1 MTSVWFDFTGFPGKV
16 AELNRLHKLVC
27 ETSELRWRT
36 RKAEDVAHWE
46 DAVARWK
53 NFSGFGLEKF
63 YIFENNR
70 FLAALSGGEAEARAC
85 AVTFLEFD
93 PYYYRSGYM
102 KSKLLVRLKHLTL
115 RESEKKRMR
124 KIVRDAI
131 LSPRPKCEFKD
142 YARLLKNIG
151 TPEFRQVIRNLP
163 VPDVPYLSAR
173 RSCCL
178 LDVYWKSS

>member
-1 MTSVWFDFTGFPGKV
+1 MRG
-16 AELNRLHKLVC
+16 
-27 ETSELRWRT
+27 
-36 RKAEDVAHWE
+36 DVSRIRP
-46 DAVARWK
+46 VLLSQRVY
-53 NFSGFGLEKF
+53 EKQT
-63 YIFENNR
+63 
-70 FLAALSGGEAEARAC
+70 AGPAEASHIEG
-85 AVTFLEFD
+85 V
-93 PYYYRSGYM
+93 G
-102 KSKLLVRLKHLTL
+102 
-115 RESEKKRMR
+115 KKRLR

-178 LDVYWKSS
+178 REVYWKSS